1 MINDQAS
8 QLIRHWLIFR
18 FAASIAWAAVITWGL
33 QEFMNED
40 VQFFWVYLIVFVAL
54 PTIAWAMNWA
64 NTYIGHEAFFG
75 RRLEDLVFNQLT
87 DQKMPV
93 MTGPFEGWTWEEYLT
108 AVVDWPG
115 STKQHC
121 MMAAATFAEDV
132 CTRNASRLLARLNS
146 KSLNAAVNRYI
157 RVNQDRIDSDFD
169 EWLTENDEMALLR
182 SRYRGL

>member
-1 MINDQAS
+1 MVSEQAS
-8 QLIRHWLIFR
+8 KLTLHWLIFR
-18 FAASIAWAAVITWGL
+18 FAASIGWAVLMTWGL
-33 QEFMNED
+33 KESMSED

-54 PTIAWAMNWA
+54 PTIYWAMNWA
-64 NTYIGHEAFFG
+64 NSYIGHEAFLG
-75 RRLEDLVFNQLT
+75 RRLEDLLFNQLT

-121 MMAAATFAEDV
+121 MMAAATSAEFV
-132 CTRNASRLLARLNS
+132 CTRQVSRLLARLNS

-157 RVNQDRIDSDFD
+157 RVNQDRVDREFD
-169 EWLTENDEMALLR
+169 EWLTGNDEMALLR